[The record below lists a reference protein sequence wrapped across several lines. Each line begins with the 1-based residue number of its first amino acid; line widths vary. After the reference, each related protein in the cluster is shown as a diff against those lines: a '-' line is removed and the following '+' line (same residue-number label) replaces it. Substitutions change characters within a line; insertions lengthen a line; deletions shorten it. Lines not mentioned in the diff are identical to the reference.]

1 MLKKV
6 VVAAMQQEV
15 KQRDDGNDA
24 KQSIFR
30 QFAATLAMV
39 FAPNDRDRDVDA
51 PADSHASSSVTTNG
65 DSSVEN
71 DSHVVP
77 VVTREQ
83 VIVPALGGRLLSLAL
98 VLPDVQS
105 MIQKILRVADA
116 TSTAA
121 PDAARER
128 HREIAFRVWS
138 GYCARTRSLRTV
150 DGDSADK
157 MRLRLRRLCLDF
169 ALGISYAGASQGMDS
184 QASAMPSF
192 PTDSLATDA
201 STSTGASCNA
211 AATTPL
217 RVRWHLRL
225 LHTAIS
231 DDASPAELR
240 GLVLH
245 PKSRIAW
252 QLWQRV
258 RTICALEPTCQRIV
272 DAWSHDGVQ
281 DVRIDFSNK
290 GNTVACVLLYLLLA
304 FASMLH
310 EISREDLNSAWR
322 EYVGVVQI
330 LRQCVE
336 GEDMEAF
343 GRFNDRCCRAIEL
356 LVCDNGSS
364 ALSPQQ
370 FVDVCL
376 AQLIPS
382 EERPS
387 NAAAL
392 LEAHHTLVVSPTNAL
407 EIIEDAD
414 AAKASL
420 ESANTRSGACLS
432 SDPGSVSPCLL
443 SNVPASD
450 GARLQQQQQ
459 QQLQEPKP
467 RTASAP
473 IDLTSSPE
481 PASTSSAAPFPQTPT
496 RPARSSIPPKAVGT
510 PSKPPP
516 SGSLDDP
523 TASIFPSLI
532 GCKESITHVRH
543 HFPIGFRSLFPLLKI
558 QTIGDLSALSFQ
570 EVKIFGMKE
579 PIATVLRALEEFQ
592 SKSSR
597 ARQTIPNS
605 PFRRQLQSPVS
616 LPSPAVFSSSSP
628 SRTPKR
634 SLLPSAAT
642 ARLVSPLPV
651 ESPHRKRARRSLRE
665 LTDDREPTAEAATS
679 ASGATGPSDATP
691 QPPKIADRVTFCL
704 DAGGGET
711 KISRPGEDSQDGRIP
726 MDMKEKEDEE
736 DPEEAAQERMHMYS
750 VKLHQHLRRS
760 VYYAE
765 KIVAEEQN
773 VQSESSL
780 RTGAEKSRVALGEAQ
795 RALALAARVTEQ
807 LNIVCE
813 SRGSRCGRL
822 LQRGS
827 AEPSKAPTPK

>member
-1 MLKKV
+1 M
-6 VVAAMQQEV
+6 
-15 KQRDDGNDA
+15 
-24 KQSIFR
+24 
-30 QFAATLAMV
+30 
-39 FAPNDRDRDVDA
+39 
-51 PADSHASSSVTTNG
+51 
-65 DSSVEN
+65 
-71 DSHVVP
+71 
-77 VVTREQ
+77 
-83 VIVPALGGRLLSLAL
+83 
-98 VLPDVQS
+98 
-105 MIQKILRVADA
+105 
-116 TSTAA
+116 
-121 PDAARER
+121 
-128 HREIAFRVWS
+128 
-138 GYCARTRSLRTV
+138 
-150 DGDSADK
+150 
-157 MRLRLRRLCLDF
+157 
-169 ALGISYAGASQGMDS
+169 
-184 QASAMPSF
+184 
-192 PTDSLATDA
+192 
-201 STSTGASCNA
+201 
-211 AATTPL
+211 
-217 RVRWHLRL
+217 
-225 LHTAIS
+225 
-231 DDASPAELR
+231 
-240 GLVLH
+240 
-245 PKSRIAW
+245 
-252 QLWQRV
+252 
-258 RTICALEPTCQRIV
+258 
-272 DAWSHDGVQ
+272 
-281 DVRIDFSNK
+281 
-290 GNTVACVLLYLLLA
+290 
-304 FASMLH
+304 
-310 EISREDLNSAWR
+310 
-322 EYVGVVQI
+322 
-330 LRQCVE
+330 
-336 GEDMEAF
+336 
-343 GRFNDRCCRAIEL
+343 
-356 LVCDNGSS
+356 
-364 ALSPQQ
+364 
-370 FVDVCL
+370 
-376 AQLIPS
+376 
-382 EERPS
+382 
-387 NAAAL
+387 
-392 LEAHHTLVVSPTNAL
+392 
-407 EIIEDAD
+407 
-414 AAKASL
+414 
-420 ESANTRSGACLS
+420 
-432 SDPGSVSPCLL
+432 
-443 SNVPASD
+443 
-450 GARLQQQQQ
+450 
-459 QQLQEPKP
+459 
-467 RTASAP
+467 ASAP

-616 LPSPAVFSSSSP
+616 LPSPAVFSSPSP